1 MGTVARRLKGF
12 LHELEIDG
20 GHRLVVD
27 EPVAA
32 GGTDAGPSPT
42 RLLAGSL
49 AGCIAIT
56 LEMYAERK
64 GWDVGEVEVEVET
77 DYDGPNPTSFA
88 ATVRVRE
95 GLDEEQLERLL
106 TIARKCPVHRALAA
120 EAPVSVELADGP
132 R

>member
-1 MGTVARRLKGF
+1 VRTVARRQGGF
-12 LHELEIDG
+12 RHEVEIEG
-20 GHRLVVD
+20 AHTVTMD

-64 GWDVGEVEVEVET
+64 GWEVGDVVVEVDT
-77 DYDGPNPTSFA
+77 DYDGPSPQAFA
-88 ATVRVRE
+88 ATIHLAAELDRE
-95 GLDEEQLERLL
+95 QRERLL

-120 EAPVSVELADGP
+120 TTPVSVELAAES